1 MKVSNFKTSKLTNH
15 EVYKKLVLTV
25 FTEPIMHP
33 VYSPKFCMIIV
44 FSFPWDDCN
53 TQGKLETMVMKNLGG
68 RQGALVTVKIVTE
81 VFKTMLTG
89 SRLHFLLSPQPPR
102 GFLRRQSDMG
112 IPIPKTLVIPWS
124 LGQARCCNTLSLSL
138 LNPNIKEV
146 ATNFSWSEIWVNL
159 LLVTYSCEGKQFSV
173 GFSHAYT

>member
-1 MKVSNFKTSKLTNH
+1 
-15 EVYKKLVLTV
+15 
-25 FTEPIMHP
+25 
-33 VYSPKFCMIIV
+33 
-44 FSFPWDDCN
+44 
-53 TQGKLETMVMKNLGG
+53 MVN
-68 RQGALVTVKIVTE
+68 E

-112 IPIPKTLVIPWS
+112 ISIPKTLVIPWS
-124 LGQARCCNTLSLSL
+124 LGQARCRNTLSL

-146 ATNFSWSEIWVNL
+146 AATFSWSEIWVNL